1 MVVMSDETAP
11 RIIRVHEIDERYD
24 SRRRLARAA
33 IAGEQLRLARGAYV
47 SAAEWAALD
56 SRERYL
62 LRIRAYADAP
72 GRAPVL
78 SHASA
83 AALHGLP
90 IIGDWPTLPHCTAGI
105 SAGGRSSA
113 NVVWHSAPLPDGD
126 VVEADGLL
134 VTSVA
139 RTVLDLAVSATFVS
153 AVASLDH
160 ALFVDTRGGRQ
171 TLLSLDQLLE
181 CYARRMPF
189 RAHARARAVVEF
201 GETGAQTPI
210 ESASRVGMWKAGAP
224 RPVLQQPF
232 YDHLGFIGET
242 DFDFPLHGIV
252 GEADGDR
259 KYLDPNFRSGRSAE
273 RVVLDDKRRED
284 RLRAIGRRVSRWG
297 WATAIDPDALR
308 RHLQAAGLP
317 LGAPRSGW

>member
-1 MVVMSDETAP
+1 MVAMTDDRVP
-11 RIIRVHEIDERYD
+11 LIRVRELDERFD

-33 IAGEQLRLARGAYV
+33 AAGEQVRIMPGAYV
-47 SAAEWAALD
+47 SAADWQHLD
-56 SRERYL
+56 ARSKYL

-72 GRAPVL
+72 GRRPVL

-90 IIGDWPTLPHCTAGI
+90 IIGDWPQQPHCTAGI
-105 SAGGRSSA
+105 RAGGRSSA
-113 NVVWHSAPLPDGD
+113 NVVRHSAALHEGD
-126 VVEADGLL
+126 VVEVGGLL

-139 RTVLDLAVSATFVS
+139 RTLLDLAVSADLVS

-160 ALFVDTRGGRQ
+160 ALFVDSRGRRPTLVTRDG
-171 TLLSLDQLLE
+171 LLE

-189 RAHARARAVVEF
+189 RGHVRARAVVEF

-210 ESASRVGMWKAGAP
+210 ESASRVSMWEAGAP

-232 YDHLGFIGET
+232 YDHLGLIGDT
-242 DFDFPLHGIV
+242 DFDFPSHGMV
-252 GEADGDR
+252 GEADGDL
-259 KYLDPNFRSGRSAE
+259 KYLDARFRGGRSAE
-273 RVVLDDKRRED
+273 QVVLDEKRRED

-297 WATAIDPDALR
+297 WSTAISPAALR
-308 RHLQAAGLP
+308 RHLHAAGLP
-317 LGAPRSGW
+317 LGASRSGW